1 MPFLFF
7 DCVLINCDRL
17 VITIGLNSGPGV
29 QNHANLFPKQ
39 LSMTLSIR
47 FKRSIHKYRVTP
59 VLKPIKVSQQNSIS
73 QEWNMSFARNKL

>member
-39 LSMTLSIR
+39 LSMTIYTIQKIYSQI
-47 FKRSIHKYRVTP
+47 SCNSCAETHQGVTTKFNFSRMEHE
-59 VLKPIKVSQQNSIS
+59 LFTK
-73 QEWNMSFARNKL
+73 